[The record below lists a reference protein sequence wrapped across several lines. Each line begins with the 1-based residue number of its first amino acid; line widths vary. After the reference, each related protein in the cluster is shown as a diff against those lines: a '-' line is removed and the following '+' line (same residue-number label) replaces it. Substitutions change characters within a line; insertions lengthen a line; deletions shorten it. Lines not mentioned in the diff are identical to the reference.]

1 VWRLSKHYH
10 LFMKLRSLPV
20 FFACAVLA
28 GCAASRERD
37 SIRSGIL
44 TTDLSQKS
52 FLQVWGPPTR
62 TSVVHSVDDI
72 TKASIAP
79 FHGSFSSKDEKTY
92 EIWNYDARKT
102 TLVFEDHELT
112 GWSTLETVQ
121 ELAAHSR

>member
-1 VWRLSKHYH
+1 
-10 LFMKLRSLPV
+10 MKLNFLLV
-20 FFACAVLA
+20 LFVCATLT

-37 SIRSGIL
+37 AIRSGVL
-44 TTDLSQKS
+44 TTDLSQKA
-52 FLQVWGPPTR
+52 FLQVWGAPTR

-72 TKASIAP
+72 MKASIAP

-102 TLVFEDHELT
+102 TLVFEDHELS

>member
-1 VWRLSKHYH
+1 
-10 LFMKLRSLPV
+10 MKLRPLL
-20 FFACAVLA
+20 VLLVCVTMA
-28 GCAASRERD
+28 GCAASQERD
-37 SIRSGIL
+37 AIRSGVL

-72 TKASIAP
+72 MKASIAP

-112 GWSTLETVQ
+112 GWSTLETVR
-121 ELAAHSR
+121 ELAAQSR